1 MVKFWIKI
9 LPNYFYKKITD
20 QEFTIT
26 YYCLVGYLKLEAQWA
41 EPVSLTFHSANK
53 NKIHVSNTYMA
64 YIVYF
69 YIPRNR
75 TSGVMV
81 CMLDSSAVDCGFKPC
96 SGQNRL

>member
-26 YYCLVGYLKLEAQWA
+26 YYCLVGYLKLED
-41 EPVSLTFHSANK
+41 
-53 NKIHVSNTYMA
+53 
-64 YIVYF
+64 
-69 YIPRNR
+69 R